1 MIPFLRHVTPYFVAA
16 LALCEVG
23 CSSSTDATQ
32 TIPNAGSGGKGAGG
46 TTSSS
51 GNGGTTSSGNGGT
64 TTNLG
69 GSSGTSSGTG
79 GSDTSEGGAPAD
91 AAPLPW
97 LHVEGNTIK
106 DPNGNTVILRGVD
119 LIDLAATEQWEG
131 GIKKMIDR
139 LTNPNDSQGS
149 SPGWGTKILRL
160 AVVPAGAGQGTPVG
174 YMPGIQYYEQFLR
187 PTVDY
192 ARQKGLYAIIDWH
205 YVDDTTKHEDTTPVF
220 WQDIAPHF
228 AGDSNVLF
236 ELYNEPINAGS
247 WGTVKP
253 DMQSWYDI
261 VRAAAPNNL
270 VLVGTP
276 NWSQNVADAA
286 ADPID
291 GTNLVYVAHMY
302 PQHWQSQ
309 SLKDQIT
316 TAAQTVPVFM
326 SEWGF
331 EELPMDPLLNG
342 TITSYGAP
350 IQQFIEDRHLSWSA
364 WCASSSWAPPMFNT
378 DYTLRVGEGE
388 MGGFVKDW
396 LYSRKDDDQPMP

>member
-16 LALCEVG
+16 LALADVG

-32 TIPNAGSGGKGAGG
+32 TIPNAGSGG
-46 TTSSS
+46 TTSS
-51 GNGGTTSSGNGGT
+51 GGTGGTTSSGGTGGT
-64 TTNLG
+64 ATNVG

-79 GSDTSEGGAPAD
+79 GTDSSEGGAPAD
-91 AAPLPW
+91 APPLPW
-97 LHVEGNTIK
+97 LHVDGNAIK
-106 DPNGNTVILRGVD
+106 DASGNTVILRGVD
-119 LIDLAATEQWEG
+119 LIDLAATDQWEG

-139 LTNPNDSQGS
+139 LTNPTDTQGS
-149 SPGWGTKILRL
+149 SPGWATKILRL
-160 AVVPAGAGQGTPVG
+160 AVVPADAGQGTPEG
-174 YMPGIQYYEQFLR
+174 YMPGIQYYEHFLR

-205 YVDDTTKHEDTTPVF
+205 YVDDTTKHEDTTTAF

-228 AGDSNVLF
+228 TDDSNVLF

-247 WGTVKP
+247 WGGLKP
-253 DMQSWYDI
+253 DMQNWYNI

-270 VLVGTP
+270 VLIGTP

-291 GTNLVYVAHMY
+291 GTNLVYVSHMY

-316 TAAQTVPVFM
+316 TASQTVPVFM

-331 EELPMDPLLNG
+331 EELPMNPLLNG

-350 IQQFIEDRHLSWSA
+350 IQQFMEDRHLSWSA
-364 WCASSSWAPPMFNT
+364 WCASSSWLPPMFNT
-378 DYTLRVGEGE
+378 DYTLKVGEGE